1 MLFPK
6 PKITRQNLKFYVF
19 LKEFYLQFLLR
30 RVLAV
35 FYYHKTELLV
45 MQLRNRNLPKR
56 QIKMD
61 LK

>member
-1 MLFPK
+1 MSFPK

-19 LKEFYLQFLLR
+19 LKELYLQLFLR
-30 RVLAV
+30 RVLTLL
-35 FYYHKTELLV
+35 FYHKTELLV

>member
-1 MLFPK
+1 
-6 PKITRQNLKFYVF
+6 
-19 LKEFYLQFLLR
+19 
-30 RVLAV
+30 VLAV